1 MTRQSS
7 LKRRIR
13 ARMARTGER
22 YSTARRQVLKRL
34 GNGDPPV
41 ATDQPEAAKA
51 RRRHP
56 VWIGAVGLVLAVAVA
71 GAVIVATQRSEG
83 PADKGPSTASTS
95 ENQRSVS
102 GSANQCRRVGDA
114 LARGVPLHLQ
124 AAGATPRDAIECLRL
139 IETNVRELRPHVR
152 ELPPRQE
159 RVLGLIGR
167 EEGVREALS
176 DLADGFLGAAIGGL
190 FLAAWAEFRYTSRR
204 FSPRMERILSQ
215 P

>member
-1 MTRQSS
+1 VTRQRS
-7 LKRRIR
+7 LKRHIR

-34 GNGDPPV
+34 GNGAPPV
-41 ATDQPEAAKA
+41 ADQPEAPNA

-83 PADKGPSTASTS
+83 PADEGPSTANTS
-95 ENQRSVS
+95 ENRHPVS
-102 GSANQCRRVGDA
+102 GPAGQCRRVGDA
-114 LARGVPLHLQ
+114 LARGVPLHFK
-124 AAGATPRDAIECLRL
+124 AAGATPRDAIECLRV
-139 IETNVRELRPHVR
+139 IETHVRELRPHVR

-176 DLADGFLGAAIGGL
+176 SLVM
-190 FLAAWAEFRYTSRR
+190 RHSRHA
-204 FSPRMERILSQ
+204 
-215 P
+215 